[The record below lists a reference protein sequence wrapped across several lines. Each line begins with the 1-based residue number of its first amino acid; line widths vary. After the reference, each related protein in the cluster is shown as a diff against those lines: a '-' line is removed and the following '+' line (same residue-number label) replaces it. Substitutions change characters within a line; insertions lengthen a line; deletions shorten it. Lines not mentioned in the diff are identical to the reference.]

1 MKQRWSRD
9 AAGTVVFIPGYQ
21 DNAALW
27 DEVIDRLPNPG
38 WYARAINLRHVDD
51 ASPPRRGAIL
61 DGYRDQV
68 LDVLHSIDPTAQSPV
83 VVVGQS
89 MGAQVAELVAAAR
102 PNIAVG
108 LALITPVPL
117 AGYRLT
123 PEQEARFGHAA
134 HDRTV
139 ASAAANRRALLV
151 NDSPPVMRALVSA
164 TLATPPVT
172 AVQQLDAWSSGH
184 PLGDQLSTVS
194 APVLLVSSDDTFS
207 SAELI
212 RDAVAPRFADVRTVH
227 VAGAGHWPHVEQPAA
242 VAQILTRFLTSL
254 ARPASTAKI

>member
-1 MKQRWSRD
+1 MTHRRNASTG
-9 AAGTVVFIPGYQ
+9 AAVFIPGYQ
-21 DNAALW
+21 DTAALW
-27 DEVIDRLPNPG
+27 NDVIDRLPDPG
-38 WYARAINLRHVDD
+38 WHARAVNLRHVDD
-51 ASPPRRGAIL
+51 ASPPQRGAIL

-68 LDVLHSIDPTAQSPV
+68 LDVLGDIDPAAQHPL

-102 PNIAVG
+102 PNIVVG

-123 PEQEARFGHAA
+123 REQADRFGHAA

-139 ASAAANRRALLV
+139 ASAGANRRALLV
-151 NDSPPVMRALVSA
+151 NDSARVVRALVSA

-172 AVQQLDAWSSGH
+172 AVQELEAWTAGH
-184 PLGDQLSTVS
+184 PLGDQPSTVS
-194 APVLLVSSDDTFS
+194 APVLLVGSEDTFS
-207 SAELI
+207 STELI

-242 VAQILTRFLTSL
+242 VAQILDDFLTSL
-254 ARPASTAKI
+254 ARPASTANI